1 MERMLFVGH
10 RGAKAEL
17 PENTLRSIKR
27 AFERGAAGA
36 EFDLQRSADGA
47 LVVLHDDTL
56 QRTAKFQ
63 AWSSTM
69 PNSSSYENEAE
80 YLSLL
85 STPVDQLPLSKINSV
100 IVGNEDTD
108 TAALLFDA
116 LKVLHEATNNAALQ
130 MKAAASDLS
139 RAAED
144 PLSRQQVSASLYP
157 QPFFLAELKG
167 GDIRCV
173 PLAAQVILE
182 ACGDFGES
190 KGGSG
195 RDAVE
200 VAAPLGGLRREQI
213 KWIGFD
219 IEVMKEAKRLM
230 PLHESYHVSHPFTVE
245 SALEIIDEASEAG
258 LDGVDFF
265 ATPDAVTK
273 EVVATAHAKGLKV
286 IVWEWGR
293 YPDSD
298 LPERWGAMASNGVD
312 IFTSSM
318 PAALDEW
325 SMEQKS

>member
-190 KGGSG
+190 KGGSPPPVG
-195 RDAVE
+195 
-200 VAAPLGGLRREQI
+200 AAGCP
-213 KWIGFD
+213 
-219 IEVMKEAKRLM
+219 
-230 PLHESYHVSHPFTVE
+230 
-245 SALEIIDEASEAG
+245 
-258 LDGVDFF
+258 
-265 ATPDAVTK
+265 
-273 EVVATAHAKGLKV
+273 
-286 IVWEWGR
+286 
-293 YPDSD
+293 
-298 LPERWGAMASNGVD
+298 
-312 IFTSSM
+312 
-318 PAALDEW
+318 
-325 SMEQKS
+325 